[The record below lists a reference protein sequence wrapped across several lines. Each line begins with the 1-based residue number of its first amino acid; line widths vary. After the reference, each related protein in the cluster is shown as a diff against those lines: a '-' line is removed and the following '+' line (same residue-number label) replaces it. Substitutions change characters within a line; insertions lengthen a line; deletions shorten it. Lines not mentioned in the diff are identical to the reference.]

1 MTPCGGLAV
10 CATSLS
16 TLESWAAAAARIPN
30 PRTALQVRL
39 WGDGRQTT
47 RMYADKVHQQS
58 LRNSEPFY
66 RSGPPPIE
74 EDFAAINAKR
84 CAAFKEA
91 R

>member
-1 MTPCGGLAV
+1 
-10 CATSLS
+10 
-16 TLESWAAAAARIPN
+16 
-30 PRTALQVRL
+30 
-39 WGDGRQTT
+39 
-47 RMYADKVHQQS
+47 MYADKVHQQS